1 MTHVPC
7 NVKQVI
13 LETEYLDDRQVEA
26 INHLLRFDGVN
37 YVEPI
42 RDSKR
47 NSITFNIIVN
57 TQLVKPNIYED
68 MENEIKL
75 LLTCFNKGGKFNYQ
89 LVYK

>member
-13 LETEYLDDRQVEA
+13 LETEYLDDNQAEA
-26 INHLLRFDGVN
+26 INHLLGFDGVN

-47 NSITFNIIVN
+47 NSITFNVIVN
-57 TQLVKPNIYED
+57 TQLIKPNRYED
-68 MENEIKL
+68 MEDEIKFL
-75 LLTCFNKGGKFNYQ
+75 LINFNKYGKFNYQ